1 MNFISSSETI
11 IENLEHEKTYVF
23 MFGTCICENSSSLDD
38 LPKNFD
44 IINSLAVHFP
54 IEIYKKQGFV
64 VCGGFILF
72 QPTEAVFKFIE
83 AFNQLCENTCDHR
96 IRAEEGRDLTKIC
109 KKGTGGCDDQIL
121 LNMMYQWSGMR
132 WKDVDERQR
141 DSAYSPVD
149 YYKIGR
155 SMDKFVIENEPRVD
169 LPEISSIQAMVISEK
184 DVKRGGLITDCLTS
198 WVIHPI
204 ISLLTDDNLVKKSVY
219 KKMEIFEYFK
229 EC

>member
-1 MNFISSSETI
+1 
-11 IENLEHEKTYVF
+11 
-23 MFGTCICENSSSLDD
+23 
-38 LPKNFD
+38 
-44 IINSLAVHFP
+44 
-54 IEIYKKQGFV
+54 
-64 VCGGFILF
+64 
-72 QPTEAVFKFIE
+72 
-83 AFNQLCENTCDHR
+83 
-96 IRAEEGRDLTKIC
+96 
-109 KKGTGGCDDQIL
+109 
-121 LNMMYQWSGMR
+121 MMYQWSGMR